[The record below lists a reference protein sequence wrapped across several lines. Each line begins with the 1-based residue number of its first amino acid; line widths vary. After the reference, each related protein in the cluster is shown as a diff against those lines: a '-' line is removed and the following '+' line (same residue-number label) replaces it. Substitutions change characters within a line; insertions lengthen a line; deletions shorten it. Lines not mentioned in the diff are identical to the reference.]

1 MEEKRKPGRPV
12 GTKRFDPA
20 TATDQRATFIVRKD
34 LLQKI
39 KLIAQA
45 ESVRVS
51 QASNQEATVK
61 LKIIVNKAFEEYIE
75 RYEELY
81 GELI

>member
-12 GTKRFDPA
+12 GTKRHNPD
-20 TATDQRATFIVRKD
+20 TATEQRATFIVRKD

-45 ESVRVS
+45 ESKRVS
-51 QASNQEATVK
+51 VKGDQEATVK
-61 LKIIVNKAFEEYIE
+61 LKVIVNNAFEEYINK
-75 RYEELY
+75 YETKY
-81 GELI
+81 GKLI